1 MKQDTKQRIIETGA
15 RIIHLKGYNHT
26 GIQEVIKAA
35 GVPKGSFYFYF
46 KNKEDFG
53 LHVIDFYNNM
63 YLGMIDPI
71 VNNRDLLPLKRI
83 EKMFDLF
90 IDLFKEMDYT
100 CGCPIGN
107 LSQEMGDLNEAFSAK
122 LTESVELIA
131 GVYKDL
137 LDEAK
142 QMKEIPETIDTQET
156 AEFIVSSWHGSLI
169 RMKIIKSIEP
179 LKLHKRFILKY
190 LEKLNGRM
198 IFSAI

>member
-1 MKQDTKQRIIETGA
+1 MKQDTKQKIIETGA

-26 GIQEVIKAA
+26 GIQEVLKAA

-63 YLGMIDPI
+63 YMGMIDPI
-71 VNNRDLLPLKRI
+71 VNNKDLLPLKRI

-90 IDLFKEMDYT
+90 IDLFKKLDYT

-107 LSQEMGDLNEAFSAK
+107 LSQEMGDLNQAFSTK
-122 LTESVELIA
+122 LTESAELIA
-131 GVYKDL
+131 GVYKDI

-142 QMKEIPETIDTQET
+142 QMKEISETIDTQET

-179 LKLHKRFILKY
+179 LKLHKRFMLNTLK
-190 LEKLNGRM
+190 NS
-198 IFSAI
+198 ITT

>member
-1 MKQDTKQRIIETGA
+1 MKQDTKQKIIETGA

-26 GIQEVIKAA
+26 GIQEVVKAA

-71 VNNRDLLPLKRI
+71 VNNKNLLPLKRI

-90 IDLFKEMDYT
+90 IDLFKELDYT

-107 LSQEMGDLNEAFSAK
+107 LSQEMGDLNQAFSTK

-131 GVYKDL
+131 GVYKDI

-142 QMKEIPETIDTQET
+142 QMKEISETIDTQET

-169 RMKIIKSIEP
+169 RMKIIKSVEP
-179 LKLHKRFILKY
+179 LKLHKRFILNTLKSS
-190 LEKLNGRM
+190 
-198 IFSAI
+198 ITT

>member
-71 VNNRDLLPLKRI
+71 VNNKDLLPLKRI

-90 IDLFKEMDYT
+90 IDLFKELDYT

-107 LSQEMGDLNEAFSAK
+107 LSQEMGDLNEAFSTK

-131 GVYKDL
+131 GVYKEI

-179 LKLHKRFILKY
+179 LKLHKRFILNSLK
-190 LEKLNGRM
+190 N
-198 IFSAI
+198 